1 MIFVDTGAWV
11 AIADKND
18 QYAKEAS
25 QQYTSLI
32 LKKEKLVTS
41 NLILVETYN
50 LLSQTIGSEATIRF
64 GNILNSTNLVRV
76 EIITKTDWDRGW
88 KILEKYDDKE
98 FSFTDCT
105 SFALMER
112 LKIKTAFSFD
122 AHFVQYG
129 FTKIPPTILK

>member
-18 QYAKEAS
+18 QYAKEAGH
-25 QQYTSLI
+25 QYTSLI
-32 LKKEKLVTS
+32 LRKERLITS
-41 NLILVETYN
+41 NLVLVETYN
-50 LLSQTIGSEATIRF
+50 LLSQTLGANAIIKF
-64 GNILNSTNLVRV
+64 GNILDSTNLVRIETIT
-76 EIITKTDWDRGW
+76 EIDWDRGW
-88 KILEKYDDKE
+88 KILEKYDDKK

-122 AHFVQYG
+122 VHFTQYG
-129 FTKIPPTILK
+129 FTKIP

>member
-18 QYAKEAS
+18 QYSKEAS
-25 QQYTSLI
+25 HQYTSLI
-32 LKKEKLVTS
+32 LKKERLITS
-41 NLILVETYN
+41 NLVIVETYN
-50 LLSQTIGSEATIRF
+50 LLSQTLGAGATIKF
-64 GNILNSTNLVRV
+64 GNILDSTNLIRIETIT
-76 EIITKTDWDRGW
+76 EIDWDRGW
-88 KILEKYDDKE
+88 KILEKYDDKK

-122 AHFVQYG
+122 VHFIQYG
-129 FTKIPPTILK
+129 FTKIP

>member
-25 QQYTSLI
+25 HQYRSLI
-32 LKKEKLVTS
+32 LRKERLITS
-41 NLILVETYN
+41 NLVLVETYN
-50 LLSQTIGSEATIRF
+50 LLSQTLGASATIKF
-64 GNILNSTNLVRV
+64 GNILDSTNLVRV
-76 EIITKTDWDRGW
+76 ETITEIDWDRGW
-88 KILEKYDDKE
+88 KILEKYDDKN

-122 AHFVQYG
+122 VHFTQYG
-129 FTKIPPTILK
+129 FTKIP

>member
-18 QYAKEAS
+18 QYSKEAS
-25 QQYTSLI
+25 HQYTSLI
-32 LKKEKLVTS
+32 LKKERLITS
-41 NLILVETYN
+41 NLVLVETYN
-50 LLSQTIGSEATIRF
+50 LLSQTLGAGATIKF
-64 GNILNSTNLVRV
+64 GNILDSTNLIRIETIT
-76 EIITKTDWDRGW
+76 EIDWDRGW
-88 KILEKYDDKE
+88 KILEKYDDKK

-122 AHFVQYG
+122 VHFTQYG
-129 FTKIPPTILK
+129 FTKIP

>member
-18 QYAKEAS
+18 QYSKEAS
-25 QQYTSLI
+25 HQYTSLI
-32 LKKEKLVTS
+32 LKKERLITS
-41 NLILVETYN
+41 NLVLVETYN
-50 LLSQTIGSEATIRF
+50 LLSQTLGAGATIKF
-64 GNILNSTNLVRV
+64 GNILDSTNLIRIETIT
-76 EIITKTDWDRGW
+76 EIDWDRGW
-88 KILEKYDDKE
+88 KILEKYDDKK

-122 AHFVQYG
+122 VHFIQYG
-129 FTKIPPTILK
+129 FTKIP